1 VTLIPPVIPAP
12 GVGTSKAHITVLS
25 SVAPGTYSIRVTAS
39 DGKTSRNAILTLKV
53 VSSDPGATF
62 QGCWYK
68 NNGHRY
74 QGVRIS
80 VANPG
85 TYPFDAVL
93 YHGATCDPGKFADEF
108 GFGTPLNFGGFDY
121 IFWFTDFADQSDMS
135 AFWHVGRDR
144 SQCVSYAV
152 APDC

>member
-1 VTLIPPVIPAP
+1 
-12 GVGTSKAHITVLS
+12 
-25 SVAPGTYSIRVTAS
+25 VTAS

-53 VSSDPGATF
+53 VSSDPGARF

-68 NNGHRY
+68 YNGHRY

>member
-1 VTLIPPVIPAP
+1 MARLPSAT
-12 GVGTSKAHITVLS
+12 
-25 SVAPGTYSIRVTAS
+25 
-39 DGKTSRNAILTLKV
+39 LTLNV
-53 VSSDPGATF
+53 ASSSPGATF
-62 QGCWYK
+62 QGCWYPQ
-68 NNGHRY
+68 NVHRY

-93 YHGATCDPGKFADEF
+93 YYGTTCDPNNWADEF
-108 GFGTPLNFGGFDY
+108 GFGTPLNFGGFGY
-121 IFWFTDFADQSDMS
+121 IFWFTDFADQSDTS
-135 AFWHVGRDR
+135 ALWYVGNDK